1 MRWMFFGFS
10 DFQENNVWHRSIVH
24 NITFVFLNSGS
35 VKSNQ
40 SILNH
45 CLLLHAIR
53 KTVLFGYPWK
63 ALQSL
68 VCFKAEGG
76 ESGGHLHR
84 LFLDTRNGPTTVS
97 SVSGFVWFSA
107 HLVSF
112 RERER
117 ELINQWECRIVIWT
131 NASHD
136 LWPRVSQMAYMHY
149 FCRQTAARKESA
161 ICLMWLLRVQLDC
174 KHGMFSQDGSSGAE
188 LVEPSKW

>member
-76 ESGGHLHR
+76 ESGGRLHR
-84 LFLDTRNGPTTVS
+84 LFLDTRNGPTTVE

-117 ELINQWECRIVIWT
+117 VDQPVRMQNSNMNQCLTWSLTPCEPNGIYALLLQANGSKERISNLPDVV
-131 NASHD
+131 A
-136 LWPRVSQMAYMHY
+136 
-149 FCRQTAARKESA
+149 ESA
-161 ICLMWLLRVQLDC
+161 AWLQAWDVQ
-174 KHGMFSQDGSSGAE
+174 SR
-188 LVEPSKW
+188 W